1 MTQGYWLRKELSSPE
16 QKELRLARLEQL
28 EDEVLETAAAIVRVG
43 LDFAEVTHDQTEPP
57 PQWVTDYGRE
67 EAEKRLRL
75 AKSMWLPASVAPN
88 GMKLAVQTMAGIS
101 RTRSYRMKI
110 TQNNINVK
118 LALPAPTTAEH
129 PGPVTYEVR
138 DLET

>member
-1 MTQGYWLRKELSSPE
+1 
-16 QKELRLARLEQL
+16 
-28 EDEVLETAAAIVRVG
+28 
-43 LDFAEVTHDQTEPP
+43 
-57 PQWVTDYGRE
+57 
-67 EAEKRLRL
+67 
-75 AKSMWLPASVAPN
+75 
-88 GMKLAVQTMAGIS
+88 MAGIS